1 MPLLVENQWVLTT
14 INYDVLWFGSYLLS
28 AISLYAIY
36 ITLYFNHSFVRIPR
50 EAQNLTSLTMVSL
63 RFQQYINY
71 L

>member
-1 MPLLVENQWVLTT
+1 MPLLVENHWVLTT
-14 INYDVLWFGSYLLS
+14 INYYVLWFGSYLLF

>member
-1 MPLLVENQWVLTT
+1 MPLLVENHWVLTT
-14 INYDVLWFGSYLLS
+14 INYYVLWFGSYLLS

>member
-1 MPLLVENQWVLTT
+1 MPLLVENRWVFTT
-14 INYDVLWFGSYLLS
+14 INYYVLWFGSYLLS

-36 ITLYFNHSFVRIPR
+36 TTLYFNHSFVRIPR

-63 RFQQYINY
+63 RFQQYRYY